1 MLNNQLTRFKYMVKR
16 NAWHVAGTLAGLFG
30 GICAYNTLVAG
41 LLGEGERY
49 TVKKLFAFMCLAV
62 LLTVNVVVFSACEK
76 TEKAYTVYE
85 INAEYSPDHRTLSGT
100 VKVSYENDSDEEISV
115 LKFQTYPNAYRE
127 NALYKPIS
135 TAYADSA
142 YYAGASYGEMRILS
156 VNGSKNWEVM
166 GEDEN
171 VLYVYL
177 ERSLFPGDKVVLDI
191 GFITKLAEVNHR
203 TGVTAR
209 TVNLGN
215 FFPILCGRKQGG
227 FFESVCFSDGDP
239 FFSDCANFTCTLTVP
254 KEYQVAAT
262 GEVFEKRTLESKK
275 VYVMR
280 ADKVR
285 DFAMVLSK
293 DFRVLTERVE
303 GTAVSYCY
311 YADTTPE
318 KSMEAIVESFC
329 YYSETFGEYPYPAYT
344 VAETG
349 FCLGGMEYPC
359 LTMLSDALTGSQRI
373 RAIAHETAHQ
383 WWYAAVGS
391 DQTENAWQDEG
402 LAEYSAVTF
411 FETYE
416 KYGYTREKLVTE
428 ALREYRSYYDV
439 YGSVLGRTD
448 TRMTRSLAEYI
459 SDYEYRCIAYDK
471 GVVMLDTLRKSVGDG
486 KFFGALRRY
495 YSANTYKMAAV
506 EDFVAAFEK
515 SGLDVGGF
523 FDSFLNGKGLL

>member
-1 MLNNQLTRFKYMVKR
+1 MLNSQSTRFKSWMQR
-16 NAWHVAGTLAGLFG
+16 HVAGTLAGLLWLLG
-30 GICAYNTLVAG
+30 AYNTLVAG
-41 LLGEGERY
+41 LLGEGEGF
-49 TVKKLFAFMCLAV
+49 TVKKLFVFMCLAV
-62 LLTVNVVVFSACEK
+62 LLTVNLVFSSACE
-76 TEKAYTVYE
+76 EMKAVYTVYE

-100 VKVSYENDSDEEISV
+100 VKVAYENDTDEEISL
-115 LKFQTYPNAYRE
+115 LKFQTYPNAYRK

-135 TAYADSA
+135 SAYADGA
-142 YYAGASYGEMRILS
+142 YYAGDSYGEMTILS

-227 FFESVCFSDGDP
+227 FYECVYFSDGDP

-275 VYVMR
+275 VYVMH
-280 ADKVR
+280 ADMVR

-293 DFRVLTERVE
+293 DFRVLTENVE
-303 GTAVSYCY
+303 GTEVTYCY
-311 YADTTPE
+311 YADETPDD
-318 KSMEAIVESFC
+318 SMQTIVDSFR
-329 YYSETFGEYPYPAYT
+329 YYSERFGAYPYPTYT

-359 LTMLSDALTGSQRI
+359 LTMLSGALTGGQRV

-383 WWYAAVGS
+383 WWYATVGS

-402 LAEYSAVTF
+402 LAEYSAITF
-411 FETYE
+411 FEKNE
-416 KYGYTREKLVTE
+416 KYGFSRDGLVTE

-448 TRMTRSLAEYI
+448 TRMTRSLAEFI
-459 SDYEYRCIAYDK
+459 SDYEYRCISYDK
-471 GVVMLDTLRKSVGDG
+471 AVVMLDTLRKSVGDG

-495 YSANTYKMAAV
+495 YAANTYKMASAG
-506 EDFVAAFEK
+506 DFVAAFEK

-523 FDSFLNGKGLL
+523 FDSFLQGKGLL